1 MSRPKQPRPNLHIQ
15 KYDRAHSERWQ
26 ASPTTEADA
35 TLKSFCC
42 NRVGEPSGAQSTRAE
57 PAMLV
62 KQWEEV
68 SRISQTLPWTGHHGK
83 LATLIELHHNVS
95 GYRTRSP
102 LHTKSSHPQSQP
114 SLLQR
119 TLVPHS
125 CLCTQTPPT
134 AGWSLP
140 SASPHRHTHFC
151 CPSAPHPV
159 LSNPHTFL
167 HSHMRL
173 TSIFKHTQPKACQY
187 THRQEHTYAHTHI
200 RCTRGSLH

>member
-1 MSRPKQPRPNLHIQ
+1 
-15 KYDRAHSERWQ
+15 
-26 ASPTTEADA
+26 
-35 TLKSFCC
+35 
-42 NRVGEPSGAQSTRAE
+42 
-57 PAMLV
+57 MLV

-68 SRISQTLPWTGHHGK
+68 SRISQTLPWTGQLGE
-83 LATLIELHHNVS
+83 LATLIELHHTVS

-102 LHTKSSHPQSQP
+102 LHTRSSHPQFQP

-125 CLCTQTPPT
+125 CLCMQTSPT

-151 CPSAPHPV
+151 LPSAAHPV

-167 HSHMRL
+167 LSHMRL
-173 TSIFKHTQPKACQY
+173 TSIFNHIQAKACQY
-187 THRQEHTYAHTHI
+187 THRQEHTHARTHI
-200 RCTRGSLH
+200 HCARGSVH